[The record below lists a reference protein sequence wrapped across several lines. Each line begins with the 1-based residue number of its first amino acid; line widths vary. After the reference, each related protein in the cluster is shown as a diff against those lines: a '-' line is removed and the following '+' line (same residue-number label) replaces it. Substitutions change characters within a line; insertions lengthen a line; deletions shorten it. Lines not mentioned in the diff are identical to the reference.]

1 VIQASIGQ
9 DRANN
14 WVCNKVTQVSYFQR
28 FSQRENH
35 ATNNT
40 LLILRRFYDESPFKL
55 ERVLSALIEAEL
67 GIGLQFEQQV
77 SGSSSVPDA
86 LISQPAFNLF
96 VETKR
101 GATLDEDQIERHL
114 DTIKELSG
122 EKRGNHL
129 LGLTQEAI
137 PEEQDARLK
146 VLSAQNGVIFS
157 STTFSQLL
165 DELRSECEL
174 YERDLVAIVDDFED
188 YLSGEDLLETRNQKL
203 PIIPC
208 GTSFE
213 ENKRFG
219 VYYEPAKRRTK
230 SPYRFIGIYKNKS
243 VLLLGEIGTVVVTEW
258 SDNTLSLKTE
268 FGEITDEKEA
278 LIRRVVD
285 ETDYYDLK
293 EEQTRFYLFATLA
306 ETDIRKTSS
315 GGIFGM
321 RYLDLSKMDLAVPL
335 NNETTVSELAEA
347 LRGKKFE

>member
-1 VIQASIGQ
+1 M
-9 DRANN
+9 
-14 WVCNKVTQVSYFQR
+14 CNKVTQISYFQR

-55 ERVLSALIEAEL
+55 ERVLSALVEDEL
-67 GIGLQFEQQV
+67 SIGLQFEQQV

-101 GATLDEDQIERHL
+101 GAMLDEDQIERHL

-129 LGLTQEAI
+129 LGLTQEVI
-137 PEEQDARLK
+137 PENQGIRLRAI
-146 VLSAQNGVIFS
+146 SAQNGVVFS

-165 DELRSECEL
+165 DVLRSECEL

-188 YLSGEDLLETRNQKL
+188 YLSGENLLETRNQKL

-219 VYYEPAKRRTK
+219 VYYEPAKRRSK
-230 SPYRFIGIYKNKS
+230 SPFRFIGIYKNKS
-243 VLLLGEIGTVVVTEW
+243 VPLIGEIGTVVVAEW
-258 SDNTLSLKTE
+258 NEGTLSLKTE
-268 FGEITDEKEA
+268 FGKVTDKKID
-278 LIRRVVD
+278 LIKKVVE
-285 ETDYYDLK
+285 ETNYYDLK
-293 EEQTRFYLFATLA
+293 EGPQRFYLFGTMA

-321 RYLDLSKMDLAVPL
+321 RYLDLGIMDLTIPL
-335 NNETTVSELAEA
+335 NNETSVSDLAEA
-347 LRGKKFE
+347 LRGQTFE